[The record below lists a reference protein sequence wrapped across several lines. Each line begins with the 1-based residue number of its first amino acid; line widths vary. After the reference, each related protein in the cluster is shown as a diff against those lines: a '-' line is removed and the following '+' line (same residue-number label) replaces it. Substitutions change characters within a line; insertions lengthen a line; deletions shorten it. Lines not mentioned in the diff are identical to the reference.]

1 MNPEVAGAAP
11 KAAPKKKSNVGLI
24 IGIIVGALVIAG
36 GAVTAIIL
44 ISNAGKGGEGDGDQ
58 EIAQDVSEPY
68 KNDKA
73 YYIKIDGKTFTNQS
87 KIKDLGK
94 VDYNYRSTVENQNVP
109 AGKYMIM
116 IGGGYVNNS
125 DKGTSIAITPYNDGE
140 ETVKFPEA
148 KLGKITLTTTTVE
161 KAQAEY
167 KKMEIYGGI
176 HLGST
181 RKDVEKAFGE
191 PTDEHEYDNYKG
203 GKYQKLEYKD
213 KTWKLFEFKIEDG
226 VVTEI
231 SWTNYG
237 GLNH

>member
-1 MNPEVAGAAP
+1 MNQESTSAAP
-11 KAAPKKKSNVGLI
+11 AAAPKKKSNVGLI

-36 GAVTAIIL
+36 GVVAAIL
-44 ISNAGKGGEGDGDQ
+44 IINNANNGGGEGGEQ
-58 EIAQDVSEPY
+58 EIAEEVSEPY

-73 YYIKIDGKTFTNQS
+73 YFLKIDGKAFTNQS

-109 AGKYMIM
+109 AGKYMLM

-125 DKGTSIAITPYNDGE
+125 DKGTSIAITPYNDGSDS
-140 ETVKFPEA
+140 VKFPEA
-148 KLGKITLTTTTVE
+148 KLGKITLTATTVA

-167 KKMEIYGGI
+167 EKMKIYGGI

-181 RKDVEKAFGE
+181 RKEVEKAFGE

-226 VVTEI
+226 IVTEL

-237 GLNH
+237 KLNH